1 MTPCKVKCASF
12 KMGQTVMLASYA
24 QQRRSEFSQYSAT
37 LRSEIGN
44 SASQHGASAA
54 GTAFLEEAGGARR
67 RVSYFG
73 FRARRHWQQRGH
85 SAQLA
90 ITESV

>member
-44 SASQHGASAA
+44 SASQHGASAVVLQA
-54 GTAFLEEAGGARR
+54 SLFFYEGARAEGGGKKSL
-67 RVSYFG
+67 V
-73 FRARRHWQQRGH
+73 
-85 SAQLA
+85 
-90 ITESV
+90 T